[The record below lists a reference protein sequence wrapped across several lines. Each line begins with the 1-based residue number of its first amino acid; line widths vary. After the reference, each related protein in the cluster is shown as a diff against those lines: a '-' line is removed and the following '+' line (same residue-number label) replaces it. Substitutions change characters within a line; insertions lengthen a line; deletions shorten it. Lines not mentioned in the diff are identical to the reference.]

1 MQQFTALPPLSL
13 YIHLPWCVRKCP
25 YCDFNSHEIRD
36 DLPEGDYV
44 TALLTDLDQQL
55 PSVWGRSIH
64 SVFIGGGTPSIF
76 SPEQIARLISECRAR
91 LNLQP
96 DIEITMEANPG
107 TAEQEK
113 FTGFRAAGV
122 NRLSIGVQS
131 FNDQHLQQLGRIHSA
146 REAINAIEMAHKAGF
161 EQLNLDLMYGL
172 PQQTPDEAS
181 DDLRRAISLAPT
193 HLSHYQLTIE
203 PNTFF
208 YHQPPHIPD
217 DDRIADIEDTCR
229 AQLADAGFA
238 RYEISAYAKQQ
249 QQCKHNMNYWLF
261 GDYLGIGAG
270 AHGKLT
276 DAHAQK
282 IVRNRQHRHPRDYM
296 TSPHKRACVISPDVR
311 TVQFEFMLNALR
323 LIDGFKT
330 DYFTQRTGTPIVQL
344 EQTLHTAEDKG
355 LVEWGLHHI
364 KPTELGLQYLND
376 LTALFLPDDITA

>member
-1 MQQFTALPPLSL
+1 
-13 YIHLPWCVRKCP
+13 
-25 YCDFNSHEIRD
+25 
-36 DLPEGDYV
+36 
-44 TALLTDLDQQL
+44 
-55 PSVWGRSIH
+55 
-64 SVFIGGGTPSIF
+64 
-76 SPEQIARLISECRAR
+76 
-91 LNLQP
+91 
-96 DIEITMEANPG
+96 
-107 TAEQEK
+107 
-113 FTGFRAAGV
+113 
-122 NRLSIGVQS
+122 
-131 FNDQHLQQLGRIHSA
+131 
-146 REAINAIEMAHKAGF
+146 
-161 EQLNLDLMYGL
+161 MYGL
-172 PQQTPDEAS
+172 PQQTPAAAS